1 MAIEI
6 IPLERL
12 KANKKF
18 ARGLSL
24 VAGIKSDYQTAKH
37 ISFTVESENG
47 IHNVMYFDEKS
58 GDLKW
63 QCDCKWYTLQ
73 NKVCSH
79 IIAVNLMLI
88 KRLRTSTHA

>member
-1 MAIEI
+1 MAIDI

-24 VAGIKSDYQTAKH
+24 ISGIKSDYQTSKH
-37 ISFTVESENG
+37 ISFTVKSENG
-47 IHNVMYFDEKS
+47 IHNVMYFDEKT
-58 GDLKW
+58 GDLRW

-88 KRLRTSTHA
+88 KKTRGSDQA